1 MGVSCQHTRSCSRT
15 HEADAAGAIRAREHA
30 RERALDA
37 FGRSY
42 AIEPLILDKWF
53 MLQAQIAEADTLER
67 VRRLMR
73 HHAFSMANPNRVR
86 ALIGGFTA
94 NATQFAR
101 ADGAGFDLLAE
112 VVLQLDPSNPQIAAR
127 LLTAMRSWRT
137 YEPKRREKAESALTR
152 IAAASTLSADVR
164 DIVTRSLA

>member
-1 MGVSCQHTRSCSRT
+1 MSRLFT
-15 HEADAAGAIRAREHA
+15 AIAAAGLFISGA
-30 RERALDA
+30 
-37 FGRSY
+37 Y
-42 AIEPLILDKWF
+42 A
-53 MLQAQIAEADTLER
+53 AEAGTLDR

-101 ADGAGFDLLAE
+101 VDGAGFDLLAE

-137 YEPKRREKAESALTR
+137 YEPRRRDKAEAALKR
-152 IAAASTLSADVR
+152 IAATSTLSADVR